1 MTGSMLHR
9 IFWCAM
15 AVAALAGCAV
25 TPSSQTPAGSASEPL
40 PLADSEPADIEPLT
54 EPEPDPETIAKARTH
69 PLIERALG
77 VLGTRYRYG
86 GNSPET
92 GFDCSGFV
100 RWIYQDIA
108 AALPRSANAL
118 AQVDAPDIV
127 RDALHPADLLFFRIN
142 RKRSISHVG
151 MYLGNGQFVHSPSS
165 GGKVRVDSMDAP
177 YWRARFVK
185 ARRWD
190 RLLST
195 EKAVVASP
203 VEPGA

>member
-1 MTGSMLHR
+1 MPGSKLHR
-9 IFWCAM
+9 IVWCAI
-15 AVAALAGCAV
+15 AAAALAGCAV
-25 TPSSQTPAGSASEPL
+25 TPSSHTPGNSASEPL
-40 PLADSEPADIEPLT
+40 PLADSTPADIQPLT
-54 EPEPDPETIAKARTH
+54 EPEPVPETIAEARAH

-77 VLGTRYRYG
+77 ALGTRYRYG
-86 GNSPET
+86 GNTPES

-100 RWIYQDIA
+100 RWIYLDVA
-108 AALPRSANAL
+108 AQLPRSANAL
-118 AQVDAPDIV
+118 AQVDAPDV
-127 RDALHPADLLFFRIN
+127 ASGALQPADLLFFRIN

-190 RLLST
+190 RLLPSGKPAAT
-195 EKAVVASP
+195 P
-203 VEPGA
+203 LGTL

>member
-1 MTGSMLHR
+1 MLHR
-9 IFWCAM
+9 IVCCAI

-25 TPSSQTPAGSASEPL
+25 APSSQTPEDSASEPL

-54 EPEPDPETIAKARTH
+54 EPEPDPETIAKARAH

-77 VLGTRYRYG
+77 ALGTRYRYG
-86 GNSPET
+86 GNSPES

-118 AQVDAPDIV
+118 AQVDAPDIA
-127 RDALHPADLLFFRIN
+127 RDALQPADLLFFRIN

-177 YWRARFVK
+177 YWHARFVK

-190 RLLST
+190 RLMAP
-195 EKAVVASP
+195 EKPAATQL
-203 VEPGA
+203 GTL